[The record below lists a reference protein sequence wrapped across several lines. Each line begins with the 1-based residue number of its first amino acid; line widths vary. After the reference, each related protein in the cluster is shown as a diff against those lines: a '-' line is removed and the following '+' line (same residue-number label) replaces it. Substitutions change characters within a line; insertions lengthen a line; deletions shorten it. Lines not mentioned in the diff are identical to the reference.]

1 MGKET
6 KLCINKKL
14 SDFSAAHAMEGLKEV
29 GEAGFMDRMN
39 AFRGLLEDAQGAGFK
54 VSEALDII
62 YVMQSMALQPERL
75 QSYLDH
81 RPDLNTLV

>member
-1 MGKET
+1 MEK
-6 KLCINKKL
+6 KLAINKKL
-14 SDFSAAHAMEGLKEV
+14 SDFSATHAMRGLKEV
-29 GEAGFMDRMN
+29 GEEGLMDRLN
-39 AFRGLLEDAQGAGFK
+39 AFRSLMEEAQDSGFE